1 MRAERVKPYIVALD
15 AEVTTTGAPT
25 MRPLWYEFPDD
36 IKSYSVEDQ
45 YMLGPNLLVA
55 PVYTQGATSRTVYFP
70 DGTWK
75 HFFDGSTVVGPC
87 TKTIDAPLESFPVY
101 ERQSQIL

>member
-25 MRPLWYEFPDD
+25 MRPLWYEFPNDA
-36 IKSYSVEDQ
+36 KSYGVEDQ

-55 PVYTQGATSRTVYFP
+55 PVYTQGATSRSVYFP
-70 DGTWK
+70 AGTWK
-75 HFFDGSTVVGPC
+75 HFFDKSVVVGPS
-87 TKTIDAPLESFPVY
+87 TKTIDAPLENFPVY
-101 ERQSQIL
+101 ERLS